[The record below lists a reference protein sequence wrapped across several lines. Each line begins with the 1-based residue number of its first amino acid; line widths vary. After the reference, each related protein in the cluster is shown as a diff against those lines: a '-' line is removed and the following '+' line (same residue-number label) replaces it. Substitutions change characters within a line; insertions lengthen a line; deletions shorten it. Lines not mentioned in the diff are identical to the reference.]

1 MSRLILNVV
10 CFTVTDHL
18 TNKQKVVQISKSS
31 GNIHFV
37 SNKLGSM

>member
-1 MSRLILNVV
+1 MSRLILHVV

-18 TNKQKVVQISKSS
+18 TNKQEIVETSKN
-31 GNIHFV
+31 GGDIHSV